1 MNEFRRRTMVGKG
14 GGEVEYVDLG
24 LPSGLLWATC
34 NVGANSPTEAGL
46 YFSWGNV
53 VGHSEGEGYNFNKA
67 NYDSTPG
74 SDLTADIPINAT
86 YDAAKANLGGLWR
99 MPTYDELN
107 ELKSGCTWNWKASN
121 NSDYNGVVGYEI
133 VGSNGNKMFMP
144 CYGHYNGTT
153 LDGSGILGTY
163 WSTKYNTSSYAYL
176 FDIRST
182 SRSINSN
189 ARTWGSSVRGVC
201 NIYYPGRQGAFV
213 YDTRGK
219 FYTADEWSAGIAD
232 GSLDNDDVVGVAVIS
247 GEHRFVIAP
256 QAQETW
262 LPICPSRN
270 YGIETL
276 TPITDTDLAKQD
288 FDGEANTDALIQQF
302 GDSTSLIEG
311 YAKSYTFKNGKS
323 GYVPA
328 LGELVTAYNYKGQIN
343 ACRSAIGLGDIYSNY
358 VSSSTYYGYNNKGY
372 FDIWGARWT
381 DGYCGHQHYDR
392 GGQIAHYIFC
402 SLD

>member
-1 MNEFRRRTMVGKG
+1 MVGKG

-34 NVGANSPTEAGL
+34 NIGADSPKEAGM

-53 VGHSEGEGYNFNKA
+53 EGHAKGEGYNFNSSTY
-67 NYDSTPG
+67 NSTPG
-74 SDLTADIPINAT
+74 HNLTVDIAVGDT
-86 YDAAKANLGGLWR
+86 YDIARNVMGSPWR
-99 MPTYDELN
+99 LPTRVEFKELYDNTDSE
-107 ELKSGCTWNWKASN
+107 WV
-121 NSDYNGVVGYEI
+121 SDYNGTGVAGLKFMKKSDHSVYIFFPACGY
-133 VGSNGNKMFMP
+133 
-144 CYGHYNGTT
+144 YNGTS
-153 LDGSGILGTY
+153 LSNEGTGGRY
-163 WSTKYNTSSYAYL
+163 WSSTYYSSNNAYCLSFSSSLVYPEYYNIYRYYGFSGRA
-176 FDIRST
+176 
-182 SRSINSN
+182 
-189 ARTWGSSVRGVC
+189 VC

-213 YDTRGK
+213 YTTDGK
-219 FYTADEWSAGIAD
+219 FYTADEWSAAISAGTVT
-232 GSLDNDDVVGVAVIS
+232 NDDAVGVAVIS

-256 QAQETW
+256 QDGATW

-270 YGIETL
+270 YGITTL

-328 LGELVTAYNYKGQIN
+328 LGELVTAWNYKGQIN
-343 ACRSAIGLGDIYSNY
+343 ACRSAIGLGDIYSDY
-358 VSSSTYYGYNNKGY
+358 VSSSTYYGYNSKGY
-372 FDIWGARWT
+372 FDIWAVRWS
-381 DGYCGHQHYDR
+381 DGNCGHQHYDR
-392 GGQIAHYIFC
+392 GGQLAHYIFC